1 MAVSAQCIKSNAC
14 FGGIQYKFKHASRE
28 LKCEMT
34 FSVFVPGQAQASATS
49 SSPSPSSYPVL
60 YYLSGLT
67 CTDDNVV
74 QKSGIQRG
82 AARCNVAVVCP
93 DTSPRGLGYP
103 GEDDSWDFG
112 TGAGFYVNATT
123 SPWKEGYRMDAYVTS
138 ELPAVLAAT
147 PELSPHLNLKKA
159 SIMGHSMGG
168 HGALVLALRNPGMY
182 ASVSAFAPICHPSVV
197 PWGKKAF
204 GGYLGDDEEA
214 WRSYDA
220 CALVS
225 GYSGEKIEVL
235 MDTGT
240 ADEFLEEQLRV
251 EDLVASAAG
260 NDRVAVT
267 SRMNE
272 GYDHSYFTVA
282 TFVED
287 HVAFHAAR
295 LV

>member
-1 MAVSAQCIKSNAC
+1 MATLLKSNKC
-14 FGGIQYKFKHASRE
+14 FGGTQYKFKHASSE

-34 FSVFVPGQAQASATS
+34 FSVFVPGQAQA
-49 SSPSPSSYPVL
+49 PSPPPPSAITSFPVL

-74 QKSGIQRG
+74 QKSGIQRA

-147 PELSPHLNLKKA
+147 EELRPILNLSKA

-168 HGALVLALRNPGMY
+168 HGALVLSLRNPGMY

-197 PWGKKAF
+197 PWGRKAF

-214 WRSYDA
+214 WRGYDA

-225 GYSGEKIEVL
+225 GYTGEKIEVL
-235 MDTGT
+235 LDTGT

-251 EDLVASAAG
+251 EDLVEAAAG

-272 GYDHSYFTVA
+272 CYDHSYFTIA

-287 HVAFHAAR
+287 HVEFHAAR
-295 LV
+295 LL